1 MTKTQKWPSVGAW
14 DDSLPYQLRRASQA
28 WTALWLDRV
37 PDLTNPQFAVLL
49 LLGQRGPLDQ
59 SELSVLAS
67 VDRATLSVLLDR
79 LQARGLVTKT
89 IDPANR
95 RRRIVELTDDGY
107 RRLYAAVNVATG
119 VIDEVRVRFDPNEFQ
134 QLVRLLRALANIF
147 PSDQSVRSGV

>member
-1 MTKTQKWPSVGAW
+1 
-14 DDSLPYQLRRASQA
+14 
-28 WTALWLDRV
+28 
-37 PDLTNPQFAVLL
+37 LTNPQFAVLL

-59 SELSVLAS
+59 SELSILAS
-67 VDRATLSVLLDR
+67 VDGATLSVLLDR

-107 RRLYAAVNVATG
+107 RRLDATVSVATC
-119 VIDEVRVRFDPNEFQ
+119 VIDEVRARFDPNEFQ

>member
-1 MTKTQKWPSVGAW
+1 MAPW

-67 VDRATLSVLLDR
+67 VDGATLSVLLDR
-79 LQARGLVTKT
+79 LLARGLVIKT
-89 IDPANR
+89 VDPANR
-95 RRRIVELTDDGY
+95 RRRIVELTDNGY
-107 RRLYAAVNVATG
+107 RRLDAAVNVAVG
-119 VIDEVRVRFDPNEFQ
+119 VIGEVRARFDPNEFQ
-134 QLVRLLRALANIF
+134 QLVRLLCALADMF
-147 PSDQSVRSGV
+147 PSDQGVRSGV

>member
-1 MTKTQKWPSVGAW
+1 MTKPQRWPSVAPW

-79 LQARGLVTKT
+79 LLAQGLVIKT
-89 IDPANR
+89 VDPANR
-95 RRRIVELTDDGY
+95 RRRIVELTDNGY
-107 RRLYAAVNVATG
+107 RRLDAAVNVAVG
-119 VIDEVRVRFDPNEFQ
+119 VIGEVRARFDPNEFQ
-134 QLVRLLRALANIF
+134 QLVRLLRALADMF

>member
-1 MTKTQKWPSVGAW
+1 MTKTQKWPSVGPW

-79 LQARGLVTKT
+79 LLARGLVIKT
-89 IDPANR
+89 VDPANR
-95 RRRIVELTDDGY
+95 RRRIVELTDNGH
-107 RRLYAAVNVATG
+107 RRLDAAVNVAVG
-119 VIDEVRVRFDPNEFQ
+119 VIGEVRARFDPNEFQ
-134 QLVRLLRALANIF
+134 QLVRLLRALADMF

>member
-1 MTKTQKWPSVGAW
+1 MMETQKLSSVGPW

>member
-1 MTKTQKWPSVGAW
+1 MTKTQKWPSVGPW

-67 VDRATLSVLLDR
+67 IDRATLSVLLDR
-79 LQARGLVTKT
+79 LLAQGLVIKT
-89 IDPANR
+89 VDPANR
-95 RRRIVELTDDGY
+95 RRRIVELTDNGY
-107 RRLYAAVNVATG
+107 RRLDAAVNVAVG
-119 VIDEVRVRFDPNEFQ
+119 VIGEVRARFDPNEFQ
-134 QLVRLLRALANIF
+134 QLVRLLRALADMF

>member
-1 MTKTQKWPSVGAW
+1 MAPW

-37 PDLTNPQFAVLL
+37 PELTNPQFAVLL

-79 LQARGLVTKT
+79 LLAQGLVIKT
-89 IDPANR
+89 VDPANR
-95 RRRIVELTDDGY
+95 RRRIVELTDNGH
-107 RRLYAAVNVATG
+107 RRLDAAVNVAVG
-119 VIDEVRVRFDPNEFQ
+119 VIGEVRARFDPNEFQ
-134 QLVRLLRALANIF
+134 QLVRLLCALADMF
-147 PSDQSVRSGV
+147 PSDQGVRSGV

>member
-1 MTKTQKWPSVGAW
+1 MTKAQKWPAVGPW

-79 LQARGLVTKT
+79 LLAQGLVIKT
-89 IDPANR
+89 VDPANR
-95 RRRIVELTDDGY
+95 RRRIVELTDNGY
-107 RRLYAAVNVATG
+107 RRLDAAVNVAVG
-119 VIDEVRVRFDPNEFQ
+119 VIGEVRARFDPNEFQ
-134 QLVRLLRALANIF
+134 QLVRLLRALADMF

>member
-1 MTKTQKWPSVGAW
+1 MTKTQKWPSVGPW

-67 VDRATLSVLLDR
+67 IDRATLSVLLDR
-79 LQARGLVTKT
+79 LQARGLVTKA

-95 RRRIVELTDDGY
+95 RRRVVELTADGY
-107 RRLYAAVNVATG
+107 RRLDAAVNVATG
-119 VIDEVRVRFDPNEFQ
+119 VIDEVRGRFDPNEFQ
-134 QLVRLLRALANIF
+134 QLVRLLCALADMF
-147 PSDQSVRSGV
+147 PSDQGVRSGV

>member
-1 MTKTQKWPSVGAW
+1 MTKPQRWPSVAPW

-59 SELSVLAS
+59 SELSILAS
-67 VDRATLSVLLDR
+67 VDGATLSVLLDR

-95 RRRIVELTDDGY
+95 RRRIVELTDNGY
-107 RRLYAAVNVATG
+107 RRLDAAVNVAVG
-119 VIDEVRVRFDPNEFQ
+119 VIGEVRARFDPNEFQ
-134 QLVRLLRALANIF
+134 QLVRLLRALADMF

>member
-1 MTKTQKWPSVGAW
+1 MTKAQKWPAVGPW

-79 LQARGLVTKT
+79 LLAQGLVIKT
-89 IDPANR
+89 VDPANR
-95 RRRIVELTDDGY
+95 RRRIVELTDNGY
-107 RRLYAAVNVATG
+107 RRLDAAVNVAVG
-119 VIDEVRVRFDPNEFQ
+119 VISEVRARFDPNEFQ
-134 QLVRLLRALANIF
+134 QLVRLLRALADMF